1 MPQDDYDN
9 VYKII
14 LLGDA
19 TVGKSHLLSH
29 YIRGTLPKQPKA
41 TIGVEFATRTVPL
54 ATGGTVKAQIW
65 DTAGQERY
73 RSITSAHYRRA
84 VGALLVYDV
93 TNRQSFY
100 NCQKWLDELRLAAE
114 PDIVVVLV
122 GNKIDLTIQ
131 DPAVRQVHRD
141 QAAIFANELNLHLFE
156 ASAVSGHNVKDIF
169 EFLLQEIHNIKSR
182 ADLTHG
188 NEEATI
194 NTLDTSRIDP
204 MLTSRRHSNETVLGC
219 LQQEGCRGG
228 TCMFQ

>member
-19 TVGKSHLLSH
+19 TVGKSHLLSQ
-29 YIRGTLPKQPKA
+29 YIRGTLPKQAKA

-54 ATGGTVKAQIW
+54 ASGGTVKAQIW

-93 TNRQSFY
+93 TSRQSFY

-141 QAAIFANELNLHLFE
+141 QAAMFANEWNLHLFE
-156 ASAVSGHNVKDIF
+156 ASAVSGHNVKDVF
-169 EFLLQEIHNIKSR
+169 EFLLQEIHNLKSR
-182 ADLTHG
+182 ADARHG

-194 NTLDTSRIDP
+194 STAESSRVEIVR
-204 MLTSRRHSNETVLGC
+204 TGRRRSNDAVLGC
-219 LQQEGCRGG
+219 LQQDGCRGG
-228 TCMFQ
+228 GCMLQ

>member
-1 MPQDDYDN
+1 MLQDDYDN

-29 YIRGTLPKQPKA
+29 YIRGTLPKQAKA

-54 ATGGTVKAQIW
+54 ASGGTVKAQIW

-131 DPAVRQVHRD
+131 DPSVRQVHRD
-141 QAAIFANELNLHLFE
+141 QAAMFASEWNLHLFE
-156 ASAVSGHNVKDIF
+156 ASAVSGQNVKDIF
-169 EFLLQEIHNIKSR
+169 EFLLQEIHNLKSR
-182 ADLTHG
+182 ADAPHG

-194 NTLDTSRIDP
+194 STSESSRIDP
-204 MLTSRRHSNETVLGC
+204 LHVSRRRQHETVLGC
-219 LQQEGCRGG
+219 LQQDSCSGG
-228 TCMFQ
+228 SCMFQ